1 MTQYIPA
8 TLPLLEK
15 QWDKTI
21 TTHPG
26 DIRWVKWKDEYIS
39 YNKTGMAITF
49 LVVIDGEPV
58 GETTLI
64 TSPRCLAVKG
74 RPTLCDGRT
83 VANVNAVRI
92 TKAHEGQ
99 GHISQLVKVVENYAR
114 RQGYSRLTIG
124 ASADNQRNNAIY
136 RHWGYDE
143 IVLTEQEGGEK
154 VIYYRKNL

>member
-49 LVVIDGEPV
+49 LVVIAG
-58 GETTLI
+58 
-64 TSPRCLAVKG
+64 G
-74 RPTLCDGRT
+74 R
-83 VANVNAVRI
+83 
-92 TKAHEGQ
+92 
-99 GHISQLVKVVENYAR
+99 NYADYITPVSGSE
-114 RQGYSRLTIG
+114 RQ
-124 ASADNQRNNAIY
+124 AHA
-136 RHWGYDE
+136 
-143 IVLTEQEGGEK
+143 V
-154 VIYYRKNL
+154 